1 MERQEMIEMLV
12 DNLKRMNHHKV
23 QSGEVTQE
31 RLDAFIA
38 EQRERYEAMSDVQL
52 RNMIVI
58 NF

>member
-1 MERQEMIEMLV
+1 MDRQEMIEMLV
-12 DNLKRMNHHKV
+12 DNLKRMNHYKV